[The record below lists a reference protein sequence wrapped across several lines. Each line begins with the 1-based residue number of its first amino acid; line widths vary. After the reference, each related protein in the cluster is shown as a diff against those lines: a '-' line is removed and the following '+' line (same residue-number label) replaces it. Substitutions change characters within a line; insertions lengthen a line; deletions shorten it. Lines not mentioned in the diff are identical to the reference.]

1 MVIQIHIDDS
11 LCKGCALCV
20 YYCPRDVFAMGRR
33 SNPKGYTLVEIRDEA
48 ACVGCRLC
56 EIACPDLAL
65 YIERTEPTGRG

>member
-1 MVIQIHIDDS
+1 MIQIHIDDS

-20 YYCPRDVFAMGRR
+20 YYCPRDVLAMSPRA
-33 SNPKGYTLVEIRDEA
+33 NPKGYARVEIYDEA

-56 EIACPDLAL
+56 EIACPDLAI